1 MAFLT
6 QTITYRHREEHSKLK
21 EPCKQCPEAKVY
33 LRHLINNERD
43 AVTGAARVKLRRTV
57 VESRAPR
64 CDMEDKLTQ
73 GVSGDL

>member
-1 MAFLT
+1 M
-6 QTITYRHREEHSKLK
+6 
-21 EPCKQCPEAKVY
+21 Y
-33 LRHLINNERD
+33 LRHLINNKQD

-57 VESRAPR
+57 VESRALR